1 MSQFVRRVKQHEHP
15 AVSRFAQVDIE
26 LTERCNNDCIHCCV
40 NLPIG
45 DKQAL
50 SREMTTA
57 QVRNILDQAVA
68 LGCLRVRFTGGEPL
82 LRGDF
87 EELYLHARRSGLKVV
102 LFTNG
107 RLVTPRLAELL
118 ATIPPL
124 EPIEVSVYGMHPN
137 SYEAVTRT
145 PGSFAE
151 FWRGVNLLLE
161 HHVPF
166 IVKSAILPQNKADM
180 DEFESWAERIPWMRR
195 RPGYAMFFDLRYRR
209 DDADKDGLIRSLRAE
224 PKRGVSLLGRN
235 RAEYAR
241 ELVQFSHNFMGPQGD
256 RLFRCGAG
264 CSVCV
269 DAYGQ
274 AQPCLPL
281 RAQALT
287 YDLRAAG
294 ASLQEA
300 LGRFRRLRNM
310 TAVNPDY
317 LERCARCF
325 LKGLCEQCPAKSWIE
340 TGTLD
345 TPVKFLCDVAH
356 AQARDMG
363 WLGEEEHAWE
373 VRQWA
378 ERIEQGRPAERQL
391 CGAESR

>member
-1 MSQFVRRVKQHEHP
+1 
-15 AVSRFAQVDIE
+15 
-26 LTERCNNDCIHCCV
+26 
-40 NLPIG
+40 
-45 DKQAL
+45 
-50 SREMTTA
+50 
-57 QVRNILDQAVA
+57 
-68 LGCLRVRFTGGEPL
+68 
-82 LRGDF
+82 
-87 EELYLHARRSGLKVV
+87 
-102 LFTNG
+102 
-107 RLVTPRLAELL
+107 
-118 ATIPPL
+118 
-124 EPIEVSVYGMHPN
+124 
-137 SYEAVTRT
+137 
-145 PGSFAE
+145 
-151 FWRGVNLLLE
+151 
-161 HHVPF
+161 
-166 IVKSAILPQNKADM
+166 
-180 DEFESWAERIPWMRR
+180 
-195 RPGYAMFFDLRYRR
+195 MFFDLRYRR